1 MGLNKLLI
9 RQYIAVNVLMGH
21 YGEGKHKNRRYFAGL
36 EQVVN
41 SLSEIGFA
49 IQQSRKESGLT
60 QEQLAELADISER
73 TLRAIETAS
82 GNPSITAVLSAAAV
96 LGLKIVVEK

>member
-1 MGLNKLLI
+1 M
-9 RQYIAVNVLMGH
+9 
-21 YGEGKHKNRRYFAGL
+21 
-36 EQVVN
+36 N

-49 IQQSRKESGLT
+49 IQQSRKENGLT

-73 TLRAIETAS
+73 TLRAIETGV
-82 GNPSITAVLSAAAV
+82 GNPSITAVLSAVAV

>member
-1 MGLNKLLI
+1 MNESTI
-9 RQYIAVNVLMGH
+9 RQYIAVNALLRH
-21 YGEGKHKNRRYFAGL
+21 YGEGKRKNRRDFAGL
-36 EQVVN
+36 ERVVN

-73 TLRAIETAS
+73 TLRAIETGG
-82 GNPSITAVLSAAAV
+82 GNPSITAVLSTAAV